1 MSSIPNYLSLFRI
14 VLSPFLLL
22 VEPLGGLFFTL
33 YFMCF
38 ISDGLDGYIAR
49 KTDTE
54 SRFGAKLDS
63 FADMI
68 TFIIL
73 MYVLYGIINPTTLII
88 YLVIIIAFIRATS
101 LIIVVLKCK
110 TFGIV
115 HSYGNK
121 LTGLTLSIL
130 PISFIFF
137 PLDVFVIPVC
147 ILASFSAVEEL
158 LIHLTSHHFQ
168 ANRKSLFISSG
179 H

>member
-1 MSSIPNYLSLFRI
+1 MRSIPNYLSIFRI

-49 KTDTE
+49 KTETE

-63 FADMI
+63 MADMI

-88 YLVIIIAFIRATS
+88 YWVIMIAFIRATS
-101 LIIVVLKCK
+101 LIIVIVKYK

-121 LTGLTLSIL
+121 LTGLTLAL
-130 PISFIFF
+130 FPISFFF
-137 PLDVFVIPVC
+137 LPLDLVVISIC

-168 ANRKSLFISSG
+168 ANRKSLFVSG